1 MDRGQAKKIIN
12 FVISILTFVL
22 ISSIFKNLSGIQA
35 FFIGLIAALL
45 INWLIHYTYNN
56 FFENS
61 IKFIK
66 DKNELH

>member
-45 INWLIHYTYNN
+45 INWLIQYTYNN
-56 FFENS
+56 FFQNS
-61 IKFIK
+61 IEFIK